1 MRSRRARNLLA
12 VLRRSAR
19 TQGRRSKS
27 AHTRSQNPPR
37 REAGNGPVPSHQRR
51 GGRRRCP
58 NQRRTRQRR
67 PREREERQSRRAG
80 IADSADTRK
89 GRFPALAE
97 AHPNPPNTY
106 RSLSFVVV
114 APGAGVKLQRRGL
127 RRRVY
132 VEVAGFGVGLGE
144 GILLIEE
151 DLRYIVGQ
159 LLIHGL
165 VDDEVVGDGDNGH
178 GLL

>member
-1 MRSRRARNLLA
+1 MYSIPKSPEAGSGERASSLLSASRRTTE
-12 VLRRSAR
+12 VPQSA
-19 TQGRRSKS
+19 TYATTTTK
-27 AHTRSQNPPR
+27 
-37 REAGNGPVPSHQRR
+37 
-51 GGRRRCP
+51 
-58 NQRRTRQRR
+58 RTRRATIQTGRDRR
-67 PREREERQSRRAG
+67 P
-80 IADSADTRK
+80 
-89 GRFPALAE
+89 GRHKKEALPGPR
-97 AHPNPPNTY
+97 PNPPNLY

-178 GLL
+178 GLV